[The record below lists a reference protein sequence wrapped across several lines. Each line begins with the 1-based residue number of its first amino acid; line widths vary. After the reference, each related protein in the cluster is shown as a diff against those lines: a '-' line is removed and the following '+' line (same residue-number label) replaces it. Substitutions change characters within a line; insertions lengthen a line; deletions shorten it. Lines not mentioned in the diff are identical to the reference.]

1 MASLHQLLIW
11 SLALIQVNADNDCQL
26 LGGVMYGY
34 PVSQVCAG
42 ETKSSRSV
50 LIDMYE
56 TNDVTACECT
66 VTTCGCTATVNA
78 PTGPTALT
86 VSNFQNLGPL
96 ALCRSS
102 VLLEAASGGS
112 LSGQCEAVF
121 GSIPVENGDVIT
133 ITLNKQAQSDSRYCL
148 SLTLELVIPLHI
160 TELVISLHIT
170 ELVIPLHITELVIP
184 LHITELVISYHSLQN
199 VPHGTAPLNS
209 STYEADINCT
219 TTTPKPTTT
228 TTTTTPKPTTTTT
241 ITTPKPATTTT
252 TTTPKPATTTTTTTQ
267 KPTTTTTTT
276 TPKPAT
282 TTTTTTTTPK
292 PTTTPKQTLRPL
304 TTKAPPSPVTTTTTT
319 TPITTTF
326 TTTTTTTTPSPTPI
340 TPTPTSPTPPPYSS
354 EGTSA
359 TTSSSED
366 NDVFEQSQHN
376 MTIIIPVVTGF
387 FLLIVLLIVLR
398 SCCTRNRKRV
408 EKSPL
413 SPDPRYYAGGY
424 NGAKNP
430 VHSGYDQRYVKHN
443 SGMKEN
449 VLYDNSDSFPTDPT
463 PVLVRSDPEIITS
476 FASVERLYSEGTAPP
491 EPEPTLQDT
500 TFVVMNEP
508 EVSDT
513 NESDGDNNVDNNAA
527 VMTEQDPNTGLGNVS
542 VYSDSTVDSFHSSQG
557 EADVDENIN
566 IDPET
571 PLYSVVNKRPSGKH
585 VAHLQ
590 I

>member
-148 SLTLELVIPLHI
+148 SLTLDD
-160 TELVISLHIT
+160 T
-170 ELVIPLHITELVIP
+170 
-184 LHITELVISYHSLQN
+184 
-199 VPHGTAPLNS
+199 S
-209 STYEADINCT
+209 STLTVTCPKAATTTTPTTTTTTTTTPKPTTTTTTTTTPKPTTTTTTTTTPKPITTST